1 MSSRFANFV
10 ILADSL
16 RAGTIAR
23 NRFKRFLSH
32 GAFPLLPTSPGA
44 SKETNFPGGR
54 YNNGIFH
61 ASPKAIV
68 ASGSPTMTPL
78 TPSLPPIDKA
88 RLIERFLQYVAIGT
102 ASDPNSQQT
111 PSTPGQLVLGELL
124 ARQLKQLGA
133 EDVQHDAQGRV
144 WGTIPATIPGQLPTI
159 LLNAHLDTSPEAP
172 GDGVNARV
180 IESYSGGPIGLGQG
194 NLSLTPQDCP
204 ELDQMIGS
212 SLIVTDGTT
221 LLGGDDKAGIAVIME
236 VAQTWIERPYL
247 PHGPIR
253 ILFTCDEEI
262 GKGAHG
268 FDPRQA
274 GATVGYTLDG
284 GGEGTIDEETFSAD
298 LAIAQLRGI
307 NIHPSIAKGKM
318 VNAVRAA
325 SLLVSMLPVDWL
337 SPESSDGRQGFVHP
351 YEIRGSVAEATV
363 SILLR
368 DFDTLTLQHYAK
380 RLEQLG
386 EMVQWRMPGL
396 SIEWTIRKQYRNMA
410 DGLRRLPE
418 SIQLAKEAFG
428 ILGRPCRTESIRGG
442 TDGAAF
448 TELGLPTPNLS
459 CGQHMIHS
467 VKEFVCVDQMV
478 RAAEHLVVLAERWS
492 QHGAS

>member
-1 MSSRFANFV
+1 MTSSA
-10 ILADSL
+10 
-16 RAGTIAR
+16 
-23 NRFKRFLSH
+23 
-32 GAFPLLPTSPGA
+32 PT
-44 SKETNFPGGR
+44 
-54 YNNGIFH
+54 
-61 ASPKAIV
+61 
-68 ASGSPTMTPL
+68 
-78 TPSLPPIDKA
+78 LPPIDKA

-102 ASDPNSQQT
+102 ASDPNSQQV
-111 PSTPGQLVLGELL
+111 PSSRGQLLLGDLL
-124 ARQLKQLGA
+124 ARQLKELGA

-144 WGTIPATIPGQLPTI
+144 WGTIPATIPGQLPTM

-172 GDGVNARV
+172 GEGVKPRV
-180 IESYSGGPIGLGQG
+180 IDSYPGGPIRLGEG
-194 NLSLTPQDCP
+194 NLSLTAQDCP
-204 ELDQMIGS
+204 DLDRLIGS
-212 SLIVTDGTT
+212 TLIVTDGTT

-247 PHGPIR
+247 AHGPVR

-274 GATVGYTLDG
+274 GAIVGYTLDG

-337 SPESSDGRQGFVHP
+337 SPESSEGRQGFVHP

-368 DFDTLTLQHYAK
+368 DFDTPTLQHYAK

-386 EMVQWRMPGL
+386 EMVQWRMPGVT
-396 SIEWTIRKQYRNMA
+396 IEWTIRKQYRNMA

-418 SIQLAKEAFG
+418 SIQLAKEAFE
-428 ILGRPCRTESIRGG
+428 ILGRSCRTESIRGG